1 MSKTI
6 KVEYYKDEEFN
17 QQKDKK
23 DLSWPQKYEDFIQ
36 DIIKNFSLN
45 KKSKIFLQLIT
56 EDEDDVTIDSQE
68 GINDYQEDNKI
79 KEFKFYLEN
88 SDDDEISDSE
98 GGGGVGEDEKKNF
111 VGCPEGFEVEGIDV
125 DNIIKDIFN
134 KDEYD
139 KKMKADFEEYTNNFT
154 SNLKQSIDNTLNE
167 QKNTIKNDIA
177 LKINDYSKLSLNIHK
192 ENNNKIL
199 DLQED
204 LGKIKDEADSLSL
217 GVDQLCDG
225 INSNELVLSRAEN
238 ISKIILKKK
247 NSGNNNNINNINNN
261 NNNLQISE
269 IKNNNLKREHNVNP
283 LDEFINEN
291 EEENDD
297 DGIKIKFEKNKIERI
312 IDIKESNFFN
322 INNIKFTNIGN
333 KSLKHLKFIKDIQ
346 NSSDEIYFFGN
357 SKNIDELELTMDG
370 ELQPNNEQN
379 TAITLNI
386 KNGQPDQIYKMIIYV
401 REKNKDKNI
410 SEPFELNIKIN
421 KAEDPNQQRINIANK
436 IYEEILNE
444 YPNHEKLINKN
455 AIINK
460 LLNNNLDKD
469 EIKNEINIKIKQN
482 EANQNQNKAE
492 EIYDELNI
500 NNINIDKKEII
511 DYIIQN
517 NFDKDI
523 VQNWINDKIEEQNKT
538 NAEDIYNKLS
548 QLNDVDFSKSNKDD
562 IIKKIIEL
570 NFNED
575 EIKKLYEKKAE
586 PVPDPAI
593 PNPAPV
599 PVRDDDEKVDK
610 IYDDLEE
617 EYGISGF
624 IDEDAAKEK
633 IRQLECDRERINQW
647 IEEELI
653 NGGG

>member
-1 MSKTI
+1 M
-6 KVEYYKDEEFN
+6 V
-17 QQKDKK
+17 
-23 DLSWPQKYEDFIQ
+23 
-36 DIIKNFSLN
+36 
-45 KKSKIFLQLIT
+45 
-56 EDEDDVTIDSQE
+56 
-68 GINDYQEDNKI
+68 
-79 KEFKFYLEN
+79 
-88 SDDDEISDSE
+88 
-98 GGGGVGEDEKKNF
+98 
-111 VGCPEGFEVEGIDV
+111 
-125 DNIIKDIFN
+125 
-134 KDEYD
+134 
-139 KKMKADFEEYTNNFT
+139 
-154 SNLKQSIDNTLNE
+154 
-167 QKNTIKNDIA
+167 
-177 LKINDYSKLSLNIHK
+177 
-192 ENNNKIL
+192 
-199 DLQED
+199 
-204 LGKIKDEADSLSL
+204 
-217 GVDQLCDG
+217 
-225 INSNELVLSRAEN
+225 
-238 ISKIILKKK
+238 
-247 NSGNNNNINNINNN
+247 
-261 NNNLQISE
+261 
-269 IKNNNLKREHNVNP
+269 
-283 LDEFINEN
+283 
-291 EEENDD
+291 
-297 DGIKIKFEKNKIERI
+297 
-312 IDIKESNFFN
+312 
-322 INNIKFTNIGN
+322 NNIKFTNIGN

-492 EIYDELNI
+492 EIYKELNI
-500 NNINIDKKEII
+500 NNINIDKKDII

-517 NFDKDI
+517 NFDKET

-548 QLNDVDFSKSNKDD
+548 QLNNVDFTKSNKDD

-575 EIKKLYEKKAE
+575 EIKNIYQKKAE

-593 PNPAPV
+593 PNPV

>member
-23 DLSWPQKYEDFIQ
+23 DLSWPQKYDDFIQ

-346 NSSDEIYFFGN
+346 NSSDDIYFFGN

-410 SEPFELNIKIN
+410 SEPFELNIKLN
-421 KAEDPNQQRINIANK
+421 KVEDPNQQRINIANK

-455 AIINK
+455 EIINK

-492 EIYDELNI
+492 EIYKELYI
-500 NNINIDKKEII
+500 NNININKKDII

-517 NFDKDI
+517 NFDKET

-548 QLNDVDFSKSNKDD
+548 QLNDVDFSKSNKD
-562 IIKKIIEL
+562 
-570 NFNED
+570 
-575 EIKKLYEKKAE
+575 
-586 PVPDPAI
+586 
-593 PNPAPV
+593 
-599 PVRDDDEKVDK
+599 
-610 IYDDLEE
+610 
-617 EYGISGF
+617 
-624 IDEDAAKEK
+624 
-633 IRQLECDRERINQW
+633 
-647 IEEELI
+647 
-653 NGGG
+653 